1 MQKHSKK
8 RNVPFPRPC
17 GATGND
23 AQKLHALT
31 VAHFRGAVL
40 MHEVLSVF
48 GEMSERFKEPVLKTG
63 DGATHRGFESHS
75 LRHNTAHCVCS
86 GLYFFDLV
94 LAGGRDR
101 GQNVRGQGNDSGLGA
116 FREIYSVQLSAKV
129 A

>member
-1 MQKHSKK
+1 MFVKHKSRPAAKALDI
-8 RNVPFPRPC
+8 FPS
-17 GATGND
+17 GWYI
-23 AQKLHALT
+23 
-31 VAHFRGAVL
+31 
-40 MHEVLSVF
+40 LSVF

-101 GQNVRGQGNDSGLGA
+101 GQNVRGQGNDSDLARSGKFVPCSHLQRM
-116 FREIYSVQLSAKV
+116 FEFC
-129 A
+129 